1 METSTTN
8 TAKSTTTPVTA
19 APAAAPAAPATAAPT
34 GEELCGSTNILDTV
48 HLKNLVDDLS
58 RLYGT
63 GVCTKV
69 AKDTKVAAEK
79 RLIEAIRANLDRYES

>member
-19 APAAAPAAPATAAPT
+19 APAAAPAAPATT

-63 GVCTKV
+63 CVCTKV